1 MPHSWRPGK
10 NFVGKCRSHHRCLK
24 RRHGSFSLSP
34 TLPDERA
41 AYPPRKGDEQ
51 YCTAQVLLAVM
62 AGMYALYHGPAGL
75 RKIAE
80 RIHGLTMVL
89 AEGCVGT
96 AVQSG

>member
-1 MPHSWRPGK
+1 
-10 NFVGKCRSHHRCLK
+10 
-24 RRHGSFSLSP
+24 
-34 TLPDERA
+34 
-41 AYPPRKGDEQ
+41 
-51 YCTAQVLLAVM
+51 M

-96 AVQSG
+96 AVQSGWSLCSTPFGFRCRLDNRTRF